1 MVLRS
6 KISSNVMPS
15 AYTAGGVA
23 YIAQRVRN
31 ETGWQ
36 ATCVLNWNWFQKWD
50 FTLTSEPTLME
61 VVASSM
67 CASIVDRSMW

>member
-1 MVLRS
+1 VNDGSSDDTGRWCTSEKRGRLELKGYLSYDRMVLGS

-23 YIAQRVRN
+23 YIAQHGRN

-36 ATCVLNWNWFQKWD
+36 ATCVLNWN
-50 FTLTSEPTLME
+50 
-61 VVASSM
+61 
-67 CASIVDRSMW
+67 